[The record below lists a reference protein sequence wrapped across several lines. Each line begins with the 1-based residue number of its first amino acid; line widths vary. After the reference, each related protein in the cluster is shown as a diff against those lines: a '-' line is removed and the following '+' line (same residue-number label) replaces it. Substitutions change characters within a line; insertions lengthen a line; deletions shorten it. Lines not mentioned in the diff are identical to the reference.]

1 MNHLR
6 PTLTKTTTLTLSS
19 LALLEYTTHIPSQGR
34 SSPLYTSLFDNV
46 LTPTS
51 RRLLNPENAH
61 LLALE
66 VVRRN
71 LAPRINSSAMVK
83 NVEMR
88 VEIGDEKRK
97 IVTDSPIGLAAG
109 FDKDGVAV
117 GGLFD
122 LGFSFV
128 EIGRCVCA
136 FY

>member
-1 MNHLR
+1 
-6 PTLTKTTTLTLSS
+6 
-19 LALLEYTTHIPSQGR
+19 
-34 SSPLYTSLFDNV
+34 
-46 LTPTS
+46 
-51 RRLLNPENAH
+51 
-61 LLALE
+61 
-66 VVRRN
+66 
-71 LAPRINSSAMVK
+71 MVK

-128 EIGRCVCA
+128 EIGRCVCVFIVDCYA
-136 FY
+136 LVFCYFCRFGCFVASLYVVGCDF